1 MRKNGKNEKKMESY
15 LGDIAYESIKLD
27 TQILDLQEKNYVE
40 IFSPN
45 YDKSDLKTQIME
57 VNSNNPIPE
66 LNDNI
71 IKLRYFKQKEVQLQ
85 DKVFTTKPYDYS
97 PMIYNGQIIKIED
110 IETLYINIYDIMDLE
125 STDTII
131 CCKDGTI
138 LVNPEP
144 NSITVDDLEN
154 ILNNLNVK
162 KKIKK

>member
-40 IFSPN
+40 MFSRNQEP
-45 YDKSDLKTQIME
+45 QIME
-57 VNSNNPIPE
+57 VNSDRPIPI
-66 LNDNI
+66 LDDSI
-71 IKLRYFKQKEVQLQ
+71 ISLRYFKKKEVQLQ
-85 DKVFTTKPYDYS
+85 DKIFTSSPYDYS
-97 PMIYNGQIIKIED
+97 PMIYNGQIINMGD
-110 IETLYINIYDIMDLE
+110 IETLYINIYEIMDLE

-131 CCKDGTI
+131 CCKDGSI

-144 NSITVDDLEN
+144 NSITITDLEN

-162 KKIKK
+162 KRIKK